1 MAESL
6 DPPASFWV
14 EPSEHN
20 ERFSSFSLGRHACSQ
35 KCFFGDCNMECAS
48 SQFCSQSCVWKAKC
62 VQITCSSA
70 ICHQVCANCTMECAR
85 GVERCDQMCLGG
97 ICDMRCQAK
106 RCKRQCFKGRC
117 NYIGLSQSKTSVL
130 QSGTL
135 AVLIAFIWLLN
146 S

>member
-1 MAESL
+1 ML
-6 DPPASFWV
+6 V
-14 EPSEHN
+14 EPSPYAHN
-20 ERFSSFSLGRHACSQ
+20 EQFSSFSLGRHACSQ

-62 VQITCSSA
+62 VQITCSSS

-85 GVERCDQMCLGG
+85 GVERCHQMCLGG
-97 ICDMRCQAK
+97 RCDMKCQAK
-106 RCKRQCFKGRC
+106 HCKRQCFKGRC
-117 NYIGLSQSKTSVL
+117 NYIGHSESKTSVL

-135 AVLIAFIWLLN
+135 AVLIVVVRLLN